1 MAEKELKL
9 RMRGFLDRVEDGEQA
24 VILIDDIQK
33 ALVIPMAELPKGSKE
48 GTYFNIEEK
57 SGQFRVLSIDKRAT
71 EREAKKR
78 SEEHTSELQS
88 RGHLVCRLLLEKK
101 KNKYKQKRVQR
112 TN

>member
-71 EREAKKR
+71 EREAKK
-78 SEEHTSELQS
+78 STIMM
-88 RGHLVCRLLLEKK
+88 EKLRA
-101 KNKYKQKRVQR
+101 KQKESKFKRK
-112 TN
+112 